1 MSASD
6 LGGPEGEAADLET
19 GERRV
24 KSGAALSAAVGG
36 NISQGGGET
45 SLLVSLGH
53 QGSQHRLGGALQGQ
67 TCRAP
72 GISEGTLGW
81 ELCATRRVCS
91 HLWDECYPVRRRG
104 FGVRPL
110 GMCPASV

>member
-1 MSASD
+1 MHRREPEVSASD

-45 SLLVSLGH
+45 RLLVSLGH
-53 QGSQHRLGGALQGQ
+53 QGSQHRLGGGLARPDLQG
-67 TCRAP
+67 TRDL
-72 GISEGTLGW
+72 GLGTL
-81 ELCATRRVCS
+81 
-91 HLWDECYPVRRRG
+91 CY
-104 FGVRPL
+104 
-110 GMCPASV
+110 